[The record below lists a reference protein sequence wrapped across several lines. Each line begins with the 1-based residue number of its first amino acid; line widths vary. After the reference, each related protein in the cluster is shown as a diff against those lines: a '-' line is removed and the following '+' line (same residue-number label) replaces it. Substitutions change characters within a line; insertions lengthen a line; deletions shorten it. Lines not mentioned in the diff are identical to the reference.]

1 MAGAGKSGGSGTGP
15 PLTSTASSLSNFP
28 AAADALAAAR
38 PAAPSLAPYRAT
50 SLPAAADAP
59 AAGLTYP
66 AAPLV
71 QASAQADIERQ
82 RGYQHL
88 LGLQRHYEHKS
99 KWSYFLMAMMAGMLG
114 FQSLLLGLVGAGT
127 WTFIGYDWLLPAL
140 LVQNLAQIAG
150 LCVIVVQ
157 SLFKDVG

>member
-1 MAGAGKSGGSGTGP
+1 MARAGKSGARGAP
-15 PLTSTASSLSNFP
+15 PVTPTAL
-28 AAADALAAAR
+28 AAAPVPSAAAALAAAR
-38 PAAPSLAPYRAT
+38 PAAAQLAPSFA
-50 SLPAAADAP
+50 AAADAVSARESLAFP
-59 AAGLTYP
+59 G
-66 AAPLV
+66 APLMP
-71 QASAQADIERQ
+71 ASAQADIDRQ

-127 WTFIGYDWLLPAL
+127 WTFLGYDWLLPAL

-157 SLFKDVG
+157 SLFKDIG

>member
-1 MAGAGKSGGSGTGP
+1 MARAGKSGGSGRP
-15 PLTSTASSLSNFP
+15 PPVTPTALASAPVP
-28 AAADALAAAR
+28 AAAAALAAAV
-38 PAAPSLAPYRAT
+38 PAPSVPLFRVPSASAAAEG
-50 SLPAAADAP
+50 PAAAP
-59 AAGLTYP
+59 AFA

-71 QASAQADIERQ
+71 PASAQADIERQ

-114 FQSLLLGLVGAGT
+114 FQSLLLGLVGAGY
-127 WTFIGYDWLLPAL
+127 WDFRGYAWLLPAL

>member
-1 MAGAGKSGGSGTGP
+1 MAKASKRGGTGAP
-15 PLTSTASSLSNFP
+15 PPATPTALAAAPVPP
-28 AAADALAAAR
+28 AAAALAAAR
-38 PAAPSLAPYRAT
+38 RVAAPLST
-50 SLPAAADAP
+50 LPAALELAALSPGIGALP
-59 AAGLTYP
+59 ASG
-66 AAPLV
+66 
-71 QASAQADIERQ
+71 QADIDRQ

-114 FQSLLLGLVGAGT
+114 FQSILLGLVGARIWDFT
-127 WTFIGYDWLLPAL
+127 GYAWLLPAL

>member
-1 MAGAGKSGGSGTGP
+1 MARARKSGGGGTALPIP
-15 PLTSTASSLSNFP
+15 PTALSSAPLP

-38 PAAPSLAPYRAT
+38 PALAAPADGPGAGPAY
-50 SLPAAADAP
+50 LPA
-59 AAGLTYP
+59 
-66 AAPLV
+66 PLLPT
-71 QASAQADIERQ
+71 SSQADIERQ

-99 KWSYFLMAMMAGMLG
+99 KWSYFLMAMMGFMLG
-114 FQSLLLGLVGAGT
+114 FQSLLLWLVGAKIWDFT
-127 WTFIGYDWLLPAL
+127 GYAWLLPAL
-140 LVQNLAQIAG
+140 LAQNLAQIAG